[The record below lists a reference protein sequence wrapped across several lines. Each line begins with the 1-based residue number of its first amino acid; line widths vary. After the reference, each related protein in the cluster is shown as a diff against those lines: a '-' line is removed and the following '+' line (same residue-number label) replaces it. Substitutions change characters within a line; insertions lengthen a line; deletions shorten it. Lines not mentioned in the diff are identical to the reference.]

1 MQTHKNPTL
10 RGSSTVPAKKS
21 APATPKAAPKYG
33 SAAVKKEPVL
43 NLDGKKW
50 MVSILFVLQFLYFFT
65 D

>member
-1 MQTHKNPTL
+1 MQTHKNPSL

-50 MVSILFVLQFLYFFT
+50 MVSILLV
-65 D
+65 